1 MADIDIDQINVGL
14 LILRVAVGATMIAHG
29 VNHVWRGGKIA
40 GTGRWFESLGMKPGV
55 LHAWLASG
63 TELVAGGMLVVGLL
77 TPFAAGACAGVM
89 LVALVVNH
97 RKNGFFIFRPGEGY
111 EYVMNLAVACFAI
124 ACLGAGEWSLDEA
137 FDTHFEGW
145 WGLGTALVVGV
156 GGTAAL
162 LVTFWRPPVP
172 KEA

>member
-1 MADIDIDQINVGL
+1 
-14 LILRVAVGATMIAHG
+14 
-29 VNHVWRGGKIA
+29 
-40 GTGRWFESLGMKPGV
+40 
-55 LHAWLASG
+55 
-63 TELVAGGMLVVGLL
+63 MLVLGLL

-124 ACLGAGEWSLDEA
+124 ACLGAGEWSLDDA
-137 FDTHFEGW
+137 LGTHFDGW
-145 WGLGTALVVGV
+145 WGLATALVVGV

-162 LVTFWRPPVP
+162 LVTFWRPPVA